1 MRGQIRNNGI
11 IGKLQDVHVIPRVS
25 TFRGSIG
32 KNPVCFTNIES
43 MALLIALSEFPYGMG
58 GDFDNCEWEMGA
70 QSNIS
75 VLLLD
80 LVLLETPS
88 NNIECCC

>member
-70 QSNIS
+70 QGPVKHICVVIGLSTFRN
-75 VLLLD
+75 
-80 LVLLETPS
+80 TKQQY
-88 NNIECCC
+88 